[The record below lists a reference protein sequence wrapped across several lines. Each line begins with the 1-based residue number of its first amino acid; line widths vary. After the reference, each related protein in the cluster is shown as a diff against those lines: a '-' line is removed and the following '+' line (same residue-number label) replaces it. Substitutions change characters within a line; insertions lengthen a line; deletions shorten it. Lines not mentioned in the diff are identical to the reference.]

1 MISTT
6 GEIPIGL
13 YRTKYQDKNEY
24 TQVSQ
29 ALFLNQFN
37 ANNLFWDLNLINWN
51 DLETRSHGN
60 KNKNLDSIHRKVF
73 LGKFAISEILNAQF
87 LMKSVY

>member
-24 TQVSQ
+24 SQVREKFHQVTQ
-29 ALFLNQFN
+29 AF
-37 ANNLFWDLNLINWN
+37 
-51 DLETRSHGN
+51 
-60 KNKNLDSIHRKVF
+60 
-73 LGKFAISEILNAQF
+73 IL
-87 LMKSVY
+87 

>member
-24 TQVSQ
+24 SQVKKK
-29 ALFLNQFN
+29 LL
-37 ANNLFWDLNLINWN
+37 
-51 DLETRSHGN
+51 
-60 KNKNLDSIHRKVF
+60 
-73 LGKFAISEILNAQF
+73 
-87 LMKSVY
+87 

>member
-24 TQVSQ
+24 TQVRQ
-29 ALFLNQFN
+29 ACFLYEFHGTQIILFK
-37 ANNLFWDLNLINWN
+37 
-51 DLETRSHGN
+51 T
-60 KNKNLDSIHRKVF
+60 
-73 LGKFAISEILNAQF
+73 
-87 LMKSVY
+87 